1 MPVAPRHP
9 AVLAHALALARRH
22 RHLTRSPSR
31 GRAAAESTGLDT
43 VNLQARYKPAGKAP
57 VEAPALTA
65 LERYVNVKLQDRYYG
80 EEVAGVSVIF
90 CESAEEARRR
100 GAAFAYRVALEVFAP
115 MPAALE
121 PNDVRSIAALLN
133 SLPKIIRGGKRAL
146 GARVDF
152 DMARAVADIARLR
165 APAQPARWLAP
176 EPDTVDDRRN
186 LARDRWLRAHPRP
199 LVTRL
204 KGIRIYDLSERSAR
218 LTWWDL
224 AEVISVA
231 LHNEGV
237 LTPGYTEIYVH
248 LAADVAAARSGMM
261 GAEWSEGAVA
271 ALPRARRKPTSRDLL
286 DASEVAVLARAKID
300 HLDRK
305 AIRRAFATV
314 RDAKDFQVTK
324 LRALD
329 GRRTR
334 EARIVLT
341 PTGDGS
347 RLRARLELE
356 DVGGGRVSSRSLG
369 LVHAFGAPHYL
380 FYKLVFRGNAVEL
393 HARSGVRADATRG
406 KQPRVQRFPL

>member
-1 MPVAPRHP
+1 MYF
-9 AVLAHALALARRH
+9 
-22 RHLTRSPSR
+22 
-31 GRAAAESTGLDT
+31 
-43 VNLQARYKPAGKAP
+43 QARYKPAGKAP

-65 LERYVNVKLQDRYYG
+65 LEHYVNVKLQDRYYG
-80 EEVAGVSVIF
+80 EDVAGVTVIF
-90 CESAEEARRR
+90 CESADEARRR
-100 GAAFAYRVALEVFAP
+100 GAVYAYRVALDVFAP
-115 MPAALE
+115 IPADLDVAHPRSVAGLLRAL
-121 PNDVRSIAALLN
+121 PTIV
-133 SLPKIIRGGKRAL
+133 RGGKGAL

-152 DMARAVADIARLR
+152 QLARVVADIARLR
-165 APAQPARWLAP
+165 TPRQPARWVEP
-176 EPDTVDDRRN
+176 EPDTVEDRRA
-186 LARDRWLRAHPRP
+186 LARDRWLRANPRP

-204 KGIRIYDLSERSAR
+204 KAIRIYDISQRSGR

-224 AEVISVA
+224 AEVVSVA
-231 LHNEGV
+231 LQHEGV

-261 GAEWSEGAVA
+261 GADWSEA
-271 ALPRARRKPTSRDLL
+271 AFAGLPRGLRKPTLRDLL
-286 DASEVAVLARAKID
+286 DASESAVLARAKID

-314 RDAKDFQVTK
+314 RNAKDFQVTK

-356 DVGGGRVSSRSLG
+356 DVGAGRVSSRSLG
-369 LVHAFGAPHYL
+369 RVHAFGEPHYL
-380 FYKLVFRGNAVEL
+380 FHKLVFRGNMVEL
-393 HARSGVRADATRG
+393 HAPSGMHADATRG
-406 KQPRVQRFPL
+406 KRPRVRRFPL